1 MRHQEDPFIAA
12 AQKDPGLS
20 SERVERPAATG
31 TTERQRTPNP
41 QLGAR
46 NESSV
51 LFKLTDIQ
59 AASAASPA
67 DDLPIHVDPPVQGRQ
82 PRPTGFI
89 ELGHFEAPQSLATV
103 IPMGLLQPRGT
114 TTYIPRWVW
123 GLAAGG
129 AALLIAVVGMTL
141 YLVRSPGSSASEVAV
156 AEPVAEPASA
166 AGPARPVAAAPVAP
180 AAPVKLVAAAPSKP
194 AAASSTAPVA
204 RARAKAAHHAGKRSA
219 RRVARSSSKSS
230 LPTSAD
236 VPAPRAKAS
245 GRDEL
250 DKILGGSVAH

>member
-1 MRHQEDPFIAA
+1 MRQQEDPFIAA

-59 AASAASPA
+59 AASAGSAA
-67 DDLPIHVDPPVQGRQ
+67 DDLPIHVDSPAQGRQ

-89 ELGHFEAPQSLATV
+89 EFGHFEAPQSLATV

-129 AALLIAVVGMTL
+129 AALLLAVIGMTV
-141 YLVRSPGSSASEVAV
+141 YLVGSPGSAATEVAA
-156 AEPVAEPASA
+156 AEPAAEPASA
-166 AGPARPVAAAPVAP
+166 TAPARTPAAAPAAP
-180 AAPVKLVAAAPSKP
+180 AAPVKLVASAPSKP

-204 RARAKAAHHAGKRSA
+204 RARAKATHGKRSA
-219 RRVARSSSKSS
+219 RRAARSSSKSS

-236 VPAPRAKAS
+236 APAPRAKAS